1 MHDIYHDTY
10 YENNPD
16 FEVLEKELTI
26 FVNRLHEELDEEE
39 NQSTRDLLE
48 EVEKVLYQVRLINN

>member
-1 MHDIYHDTY
+1 MHDTY

-16 FEVLEKELTI
+16 FGILEKELTI

-39 NQSTRDLLE
+39 NQATREFLE
-48 EVEKVLYQVRLINN
+48 EVQKVLHQIRLINN

>member
-1 MHDIYHDTY
+1 MHDQY

-16 FEVLEKELTI
+16 FEILEKELTL

-39 NQSTRDLLE
+39 NQTTREFLE
-48 EVEKVLYQVRLINN
+48 EVQKVLHQVRLINN